1 MKRLNVS
8 LLVQNIFNYIIYL
21 ARLDVPNSLI
31 LPLTVSLI
39 ASRAGPK
46 YLRGSYTSWSLFNTS
61 LTALAEA
68 IWFSVLTLILAVP

>member
-1 MKRLNVS
+1 MNTQIIKKRVKRLNVS

-39 ASRAGPK
+39 ASRADYK
-46 YLRGSYTSWSLFNTS
+46 YLRGSYTS
-61 LTALAEA
+61 
-68 IWFSVLTLILAVP
+68 

>member
-1 MKRLNVS
+1 MNTQIIKKRVKRLNVS

-39 ASRAGPK
+39 AHEQVPNI
-46 YLRGSYTSWSLFNTS
+46 YVDHIHLDHY
-61 LTALAEA
+61 
-68 IWFSVLTLILAVP
+68 LILLLLL